1 MNGDIMLFVCLEIFF
16 ARIIDVSIST
26 FRMMIMVRKKS
37 IFTPIL
43 AFCEVFVW
51 FIAARKALKEC
62 HITLEDQTLSKL
74 KKGYQENL
82 TQLSIE
88 NMTKY
93 FNQIYKKN
101 VDNSIIKHWLKHL
114 GNMSEVDEKL
124 ISTLSYLQKKYELVI
139 LTNWFYISQYNRLKK
154 AKIANFFKEI
164 ISGETAMKPNFKA
177 FKKAMGDHLPEECL
191 MVGDNYLIDIL
202 PAKKLGMSVYLI
214 TEKEEKDIPT
224 IKNVYELKSIL

>member
-1 MNGDIMLFVCLEIFF
+1 MLK
-16 ARIIDVSIST
+16 RIIFDLDNTLIAW
-26 FRMMIMVRKKS
+26 K
-37 IFTPIL
+37 
-43 AFCEVFVW
+43 EEYDE
-51 FIAARKALKEC
+51 AARKALKEC

>member
-1 MNGDIMLFVCLEIFF
+1 MCN
-16 ARIIDVSIST
+16 
-26 FRMMIMVRKKS
+26 
-37 IFTPIL
+37 
-43 AFCEVFVW
+43 
-51 FIAARKALKEC
+51 
-62 HITLEDQTLSKL
+62 
-74 KKGYQENL
+74 
-82 TQLSIE
+82 
-88 NMTKY
+88 
-93 FNQIYKKN
+93 
-101 VDNSIIKHWLKHL
+101 
-114 GNMSEVDEKL
+114 
-124 ISTLSYLQKKYELVI
+124 LQKKYELVI